1 MRQWGNGA
9 VRQWGSEAM
18 TGRMESRRAV
28 RWLLLTLGA
37 VSTVVGVI
45 GIFLP
50 LIPTTGPLLLAA
62 VCFDRSSPRV
72 HSWLMN
78 QRYLGGYIRNYRAG
92 RGLPMLQKVCTIGLL
107 WTSISLSIV
116 FAVSAWWG
124 RALLAAIAVA
134 VTTHIVTLPTYQP
147 QDIE

>member
-1 MRQWGNGA
+1 MARA
-9 VRQWGSEAM
+9 VHS
-18 TGRMESRRAV
+18 SRAV
-28 RWLLLTLGA
+28 RWSLLT
-37 VSTVVGVI
+37 VGVVSLVTGVV

-62 VCFDRSSPRV
+62 VCFDRSSPRF

-78 QRYLGGYIRNYRAG
+78 NRYLGGYIRNYQEG
-92 RGLPMLQKVCTIGLL
+92 RGLPMMQKVCTIGLL
-107 WTSISLSIV
+107 WTTITVSIV

-134 VTTHIVTLPTYQP
+134 VTAHVATLPTYKP
-147 QDIE
+147 AKE